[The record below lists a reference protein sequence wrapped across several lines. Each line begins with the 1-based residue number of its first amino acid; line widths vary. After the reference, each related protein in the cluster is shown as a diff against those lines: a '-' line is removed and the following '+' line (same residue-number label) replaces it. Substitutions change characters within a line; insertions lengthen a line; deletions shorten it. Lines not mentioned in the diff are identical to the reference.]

1 MIRLSTDDGLEI
13 DYETS
18 TKEVRVLLDK
28 LKYYSQLIGNEADNL
43 SQKIIDDIADEI
55 YSLIDELKKL
65 PTRNTKHTSRGF
77 SYNLQIDGNI
87 IEWD

>member
-55 YSLIDELKKL
+55 NSLIDECKKL
-65 PTRNTKHTSRGF
+65 STRNTKHTPIGF
-77 SYNLQIDGNI
+77 TYNLQIDGNI

>member
-77 SYNLQIDGNI
+77 TYNLQIDGNI

>member
-18 TKEVRVLLDK
+18 TKEVRVLLEK

-55 YSLIDELKKL
+55 NSLIDECKKL
-65 PTRNTKHTSRGF
+65 STRNTKHTP
-77 SYNLQIDGNI
+77 YILQIGGNI

>member
-28 LKYYSQLIGNEADNL
+28 LKYYSQLIGNEGEYL
-43 SQKIIDDIADEI
+43 SQKITDDIADEI
-55 YSLIDELKKL
+55 NSLIDECKKIS
-65 PTRNTKHTSRGF
+65 TRNTKHTPIGF
-77 SYNLQIDGNI
+77 NYILHVGGNI

>member
-18 TKEVRVLLDK
+18 TKEVKVLLDK
-28 LKYYSQLIGNEADNL
+28 LKYYSQLIGNESEYL

-55 YSLIDELKKL
+55 NSLIDECKKL
-65 PTRNTKHTSRGF
+65 STRNTKHTPIGF
-77 SYNLQIDGNI
+77 NYILHVGGNI

>member
-13 DYETS
+13 DNETS

-28 LKYYSQLIGNEADNL
+28 LKYYSQLIGNECEYL
-43 SQKIIDDIADEI
+43 SEKIIDDIEDEM
-55 YSLIDELKKL
+55 YSLIDECKKL
-65 PTRNTKHTSRGF
+65 STRNTKHTPRGF
-77 SYNLQIDGNI
+77 NYNFYVGENI